1 MTTLKNM
8 EFQDKPRMSLTAQ
21 YDDLCR
27 YGSVLTTGCEKEF
40 IDFVKNQVNLIHKL
54 KKTEE
59 EIQLLKKQNNILEI
73 EKRKHDCQMKH
84 TKILLELEIERRRQ
98 IELEKTQ
105 LEKKIVLIQ
114 KILLNEKNAF
124 DNETKD
130 SIYLLS
136 NPNFKEKKELQT
148 NLITIHDAIGS
159 LLSLSDTDETLAEEK
174 YLDLDAFQ
182 EQIQTSVESIDK
194 SNDPVQKKKF
204 EENLASCFNEI
215 ESIYQIETDEISEI
229 KCSKSIDN
237 YESTV
242 PKEISEINCFNSPQN
257 NESTIANEISEI
269 KAQINSEST
278 SSLAQLPDLIVESD
292 SGFFKNCWHSFRL
305 HRTNSNIS
313 STPKN
318 RCNSL
323 GRIQRIHS
331 FVSKPVMRVEKCY
344 LCCKTIAF
352 CKQASKCTR
361 CKRTCHPEC
370 KEQCPLP
377 CLPITLTQQNSIVS
391 FADSTSTKIPSII
404 FRCIKEIESRG
415 LKDVGLYR
423 MSGSDREV
431 KDFKEKF
438 LKGKSPNMS
447 KVDIHVICGTMKEFL
462 RSLKEPLIS
471 KSIWKMCVD
480 AANQD
485 NENIGLKLLYDAI
498 CDLPNSNREIL
509 AFLLLH
515 LQRVANST
523 ECMMPHENLAKVF
536 GPTVVGYSTD
546 DPSNSNMLL
555 ETGQQCLV
563 MLKLLKIPTDSWQSI
578 LTNEKAEISNTS
590 QSPDATQAPEVLE
603 SEPIYAFVQKLKCSS
618 PRKLKIISKKGKK
631 IFTSPLCNGDE

>member
-1 MTTLKNM
+1 MLGHLSRHTSDPNPQLSTCLPDTGAGSKDVGTLPLTRIKRDHLPELDLYLIKATLQNM
-8 EFQDKPRMSLTAQ
+8 EFQDKSRISLTAQ

-40 IDFVKNQVNLIHKL
+40 IDFVKNQINLIHKL

-59 EIQLLKKQNNILEI
+59 EIQILKKQNSILET
-73 EKRKHDCQMKH
+73 EKRKHDCQMRH
-84 TKILLELEIERRRQ
+84 TKILLELEIQKRRQ

-114 KILLNEKNAF
+114 KILPNERNAF

-130 SIYLLS
+130 TIYLLN
-136 NPNFKEKKELQT
+136 NPNCKEKKGLQT

-159 LLSLSDTDETLAEEK
+159 LLSLSDADETLADEK
-174 YLDLDAFQ
+174 YLDFDAFQ
-182 EQIQTSVESIDK
+182 EQIQDSEESSDE
-194 SNDPVQKKKF
+194 SNNPIQKKKI

-242 PKEISEINCFNSPQN
+242 LKEINSNSPKN

-269 KAQINSEST
+269 KSSTVQINSEST
-278 SSLAQLPDLIVESD
+278 SSSFAQLPDLIVESG
-292 SGFFKNCWHSFRL
+292 SGFFRNCWHSFRL
-305 HRTNSNIS
+305 RRTNSNIS

-323 GRIQRIHS
+323 GRIRRIHS
-331 FVSKPVMRVEKCY
+331 FVSKPVIQADKCY

-352 CKQASKCTR
+352 SKQASKCSK
-361 CKRTCHPEC
+361 CKITFHPEC

-377 CLPITLTQQNSIVS
+377 CLPTTLSQQNSNVPFNS
-391 FADSTSTKIPSII
+391 STSTKIPSII
-404 FRCIKEIESRG
+404 FRCINEIESRG
-415 LKDVGLYR
+415 LGDVGLYR

-431 KDFKEKF
+431 KDFKEKL
-438 LKGKSPNMS
+438 LKGKNLNMS

-471 KSIWKMCVD
+471 KSIWKMCVE

-498 CDLPNSNREIL
+498 CDLPNSNRE
-509 AFLLLH
+509 F
-515 LQRVANST
+515 
-523 ECMMPHENLAKVF
+523 
-536 GPTVVGYSTD
+536 
-546 DPSNSNMLL
+546 
-555 ETGQQCLV
+555 
-563 MLKLLKIPTDSWQSI
+563 
-578 LTNEKAEISNTS
+578 
-590 QSPDATQAPEVLE
+590 
-603 SEPIYAFVQKLKCSS
+603 
-618 PRKLKIISKKGKK
+618 
-631 IFTSPLCNGDE
+631 